1 MSSPRVSA
9 PRQSTSAA
17 GTHRHTGG
25 PALGILTVVMTL
37 LGWCA
42 VPLFIRHFSHSI
54 DVWTSN
60 GWRYGFSAFLWLPVI
75 LWGFNHRSL
84 PKGLWRASVVPAAFN
99 TLGQIAFAY
108 SFYKVDPT
116 TATFGLRLQIVF
128 VAVGAFLLF
137 PSERPVLRKPGAW
150 VGMAMVLG
158 GIMGTIFGGEAER
171 KPDEVLGVLAAI
183 ASGLLF
189 AGYGLSV
196 RRFMHGFHPV
206 TAFAAI
212 SQYTAIVMV
221 ALMLVLARDLSPD
234 ALIAGGPPPHDFGL
248 SALDL
253 GPTQFGLLL
262 LSAVL
267 GIALGHVFYYI
278 SIARLGVAVSSG
290 VIQLQPFGVAIGSYF
305 IFHERLTSVQVF
317 TGSIAVAGA
326 VLLLWVQ
333 WSVTRSA
340 RAARAAGEAAALD
353 CVVVAGASARAMESG
368 DFDAVPCQ
376 REPDAK

>member
-1 MSSPRVSA
+1 MSDPRYPA
-9 PRQSTSAA
+9 PAAAAPPA
-17 GTHRHTGG
+17 GTHRASGG
-25 PALGILTVVMTL
+25 AALGILTVVMTL

-60 GWRYGFSAFLWLPVI
+60 GWRYGFSAILWLPVI
-75 LWGFNHRSL
+75 LWGFKQRSL
-84 PKGLWRASVVPAAFN
+84 PAGLWRASVVPAAFN

-150 VGMAMVLG
+150 VGMTMVLG
-158 GIMGTIFGGEAER
+158 GIMGTIFGAEKAR
-171 KPDEVLGVLAAI
+171 PPSEVVGVIAAI
-183 ASGLLF
+183 GSGLLF

-221 ALMLVLARDLSPD
+221 ALMLILGHDLTPPD
-234 ALIAGGPPPHDFGL
+234 GGPPVHDFGL
-248 SALDL
+248 GALDL
-253 GPTQFGLLL
+253 GAAQFGLLL
-262 LSAVL
+262 LSAVI

-340 RAARAAGEAAALD
+340 RAARAADEAAAPD
-353 CVVVAGASARAMESG
+353 GVVVAGASARALESG
-368 DFDAVPCQ
+368 DLDAIPCQ
-376 REPDAK
+376 REAEAK